1 MSSLIIAT
9 LNTWKCDGRYRDRL
23 RWMADGLL
31 ALRPDIVLLQEA
43 FVCNELGLDTA
54 RHLAD
59 HLSLGVARLPGRQKA
74 RVFEGQRR
82 RSFSDLAILHRMRPL
97 AQTGLRLPQHKD
109 DPDRQAQRVDF
120 DWQGI
125 PLAITNVHLTH
136 KRGEDGDRA
145 REQQVLASTE
155 FCHPPSHGLALLG
168 GDFNAAPSSAAIRN
182 MIPPADARKLSPRLA
197 DSRGTFQG
205 EYDKEATLIP
215 RIDHLF
221 VCKDNKCN
229 ADVIW
234 EWERVEMNVPVG
246 PHDEFPSDHAAVVAK
261 LSVDT
266 ATTQE

>member
-1 MSSLIIAT
+1 VSSLIIAT

-23 RWMADGLL
+23 AWMADGLL

-43 FVCNELGLDTA
+43 FLCNEFGLDTA

-59 HLSLGVARLPGRQKA
+59 HLSLKVARLPGREKA
-74 RVFEGQRR
+74 RMFEGQRR

-97 AQTGLRLPQHKD
+97 AKARLPLPQHKD

-120 DWQGI
+120 EWQGI

-136 KRGEDGDRA
+136 RRGEDGDRA

-155 FCHPPSHGLALLG
+155 FCHPLSQGIALLG
-168 GDFNAAPSSAAIRN
+168 GDFNAAPSSAAMRN
-182 MIPPADARKLSPRLA
+182 LIPPAGATELSPMSA
-197 DSRGTFQG
+197 DNRGTFQG
-205 EYDKEATLIP
+205 EYDKEATPTP
-215 RIDHLF
+215 RIDYLF
-221 VCKDNKCN
+221 VYKDNKCN
-229 ADVIW
+229 AEVTW
-234 EWERVEMNVPVG
+234 EWERVEMNMPVG

-266 ATTQE
+266 APT